1 MWHRRMEEKERLK
14 DSEPLFNQI
23 LRCFKGREE
32 TVSTMEHNYSA
43 EMGGQTE
50 NEIYQEQIY
59 MDDHS
64 VLEDNSRDET
74 IPRKE
79 LSDQYLLVNRQEEQI
94 GRNALNDV
102 SNHSFKKGQDCT
114 WDTYVLLSPKEGVLV
129 SNISNE
135 VLSSCHPKARETE
148 LPDIS
153 RMNPRDCENVNK
165 SSPNQTQSRIIE
177 NYADAHQHGGREA
190 TLCTTAVESK
200 MGGDACLLDPKQ
212 NFEMER
218 LAPCM
223 KNPCC
228 PDISVYNSQEE
239 FCQQRDSHA
248 SNSDDYYECI
258 EEFLGEGALV
268 NIDSAQTYVD
278 FENGTIKTS
287 VEVSA
292 KDEGVTVKHE
302 VEWVTRFVQS
312 RSSNNISW
320 DIGSLFYQV
329 T

>member
-1 MWHRRMEEKERLK
+1 MWHRKMEEKERLK
-14 DSEPLFNQI
+14 DSEPLLNQI
-23 LRCFKGREE
+23 IRCFKGREE
-32 TVSTMEHNYSA
+32 TVGTMEHNYSA
-43 EMGGQTE
+43 EMGVQTE
-50 NEIYQEQIY
+50 NEMYQEQIC
-59 MDDHS
+59 MDDSS
-64 VLEDNSRDET
+64 VLEENSPDERT
-74 IPRKE
+74 SKE
-79 LSDQYLLVNRQEEQI
+79 LPNQYLLVNRQEEQI
-94 GRNALNDV
+94 GGNALNEV
-102 SNHSFKKGQDCT
+102 SNHSFKKGQDYT
-114 WDTYVLLSPKEGVLV
+114 WDMKVLLSPKEGVLV
-129 SNISNE
+129 NNISNE
-135 VLSSCHPKARETE
+135 VLSSCHPKERGTE

-153 RMNPRDCENVNK
+153 GMNPRDCENVNK
-165 SSPNQTQSRIIE
+165 SSSNQTQSRIIE
-177 NYADAHQHGGREA
+177 DYADAHQHGGREA
-190 TLCTTAVESK
+190 KLCTTAAESK
-200 MGGDACLLDPKQ
+200 MGEDFCLLGPKQ
-212 NFEMER
+212 NFETER
-218 LAPCM
+218 LTHYM

-292 KDEGVTVKHE
+292 KDEGMTIKHE

-312 RSSNNISW
+312 RNSNNISW
-320 DIGSLFYQV
+320 DVGSLFYPV